1 MSRIVLRTGQHLLDV
16 LVLVLA
22 FAMAFLLRFDGLL
35 PHQMLKRLLF
45 LLPYVVGL
53 QFAVLYAFGVPRYAW
68 RFVGL
73 REAATV
79 AKAMA
84 VTAALLTA
92 ARVVSGALM
101 SEFGWLQYALLPY
114 GVIVIDLAV
123 AFLGVVGVRVTWR
136 LWTER
141 RERRRRM
148 LRAPAQSRTLLIG
161 AGSAGVAVARELA
174 RHPDLGMVAIGFV
187 DDDTQKRHS
196 VIHGVPV
203 LGTSADIQRLV
214 AEHAP
219 DQVVITIASASGADI
234 RRIVALTEAAGLV
247 AKIIPGLHEI
257 LDGRVELSRIRP
269 VSIED
274 LLGREAVELDLDL
287 VRGFIAH
294 RSVLVTGAG
303 GSIGSELCRQVARLG
318 PSRLVLVERA
328 EPSLFAV
335 QQELAA
341 SFPNVEIHP
350 MLACV
355 CDAARIGDI
364 MARHAPQVVFHA
376 AAHKHVPLME
386 ENPGEALK
394 NNVLGTQQVAEASAA
409 HGVETFVL
417 VSTDKAVNPTSVMG
431 ASKRVAELV
440 IQGLARTSKTRFVG
454 VRFGNVLGSAGSVI
468 PIFQQ
473 QIRAGG
479 PVTVTHPEMT
489 RYFMT
494 IPEASQLVVQ
504 AGAMGQGGE
513 IFVLDMGEPVRI
525 VDLAR
530 DLIRLSGF
538 EPDVDIGIAFSGV
551 RPGEKLFEELGFD
564 AEKMDKTRHSKIY
577 VGRLAP
583 VDAGLLARGLEGL
596 RACLGAA
603 SREEVLAALRV
614 LVPEMQDDARQA
626 PAGAVTVDEASARP
640 ATGRAA
646 AGVVRRVVSATGG

>member
-1 MSRIVLRTGQHLLDV
+1 MSRLVLRTGQHLLDIA
-16 LVLVLA
+16 VLA
-22 FAMAFLLRFDGLL
+22 LAFGVAFLLRFDGVP
-35 PHQMLKRLLF
+35 PHQMVKRFLF

-53 QFAVLYAFGVPRYAW
+53 QFAVLYGFGVPRYAW

-79 AKAMA
+79 AQGMA
-84 VTAALLTA
+84 VSAAVFTL
-92 ARVVSGALM
+92 ARVVSGAHM
-101 SEFGWLQYALLPY
+101 GTFGWLQYALMPY
-114 GVIVIDLAV
+114 GVIVIDMAV

-141 RERRRRM
+141 KSRRRRM
-148 LRAPAQSRTLLIG
+148 LSAPAQSRTLLIG
-161 AGSAGVAVARELA
+161 AGSAGVAVAREFG
-174 RHPDLGMVAIGFV
+174 RHPDLGMIAIGFV
-187 DDDTQKRHS
+187 DDDPQKRDA
-196 VIHGVPV
+196 VIHGVRV
-203 LGTSADIQRLV
+203 LGSTAELQRLV
-214 AEHAP
+214 TEHAP

-234 RRIVALTEAAGLV
+234 RRIVELAEAAGIS

-274 LLGREAVELDLDL
+274 LLGREAVELDLGL
-287 VRGFIAH
+287 VRSFIAG
-294 RSVLVTGAG
+294 RRVLVTGAG
-303 GSIGSELCRQVARLG
+303 GSIGSELCRQVAHLG
-318 PSRLVLVERA
+318 PSHLVLLERA

-335 QQELAA
+335 QQEMAA
-341 SFPNVEIHP
+341 NFPKIEVTSSI
-350 MLACV
+350 ACV
-355 CDAARIGDI
+355 CDAVRVREI
-364 MARHAPQVVFHA
+364 MTRHAPHVVFHA

-386 ENPGEALK
+386 DNPGEALK
-394 NNVLGTQQVAEASAA
+394 NNVLGTQTVAEASAA
-409 HGVETFVL
+409 HGVETFVM

-473 QIRAGG
+473 QIRTGG

-504 AGAMGQGGE
+504 AGAMGRGGE

-538 EPDVDIGIAFSGV
+538 EPDVDIRITFSGV

-564 AEKMDKTRHSKIY
+564 SERMDKTRHPKIY

-583 VDAGLLARGLEGL
+583 VDPAALAAGLEGL
-596 RACLGAA
+596 RACLGASA
-603 SREEVLAALRV
+603 REEVLAALRA
-614 LVPEMQDDARQA
+614 LVPEMQDDAR
-626 PAGAVTVDEASARP
+626 EAEVV
-640 ATGRAA
+640 GHAA
-646 AGVVRRVVSATGG
+646 ASDRVAVPTARNEVPLVASATGG

>member
-1 MSRIVLRTGQHLLDV
+1 MSRLVLRTGQHLLDIVV
-16 LVLVLA
+16 LALA
-22 FAMAFLLRFDGLL
+22 FAVAFLLRFDGMP
-35 PHQMLKRLLF
+35 PHQMVKRLLF

-79 AKAMA
+79 AQGMA
-84 VTAALLTA
+84 VAAAVFTV
-92 ARVVSGALM
+92 ARVISGANM
-101 SEFGWLQYALLPY
+101 DTFGWLQYALMPY
-114 GVIVIDLAV
+114 GVILIDMVV
-123 AFLGVVGVRVTWR
+123 AFLGVVGVRVMWR

-141 RERRRRM
+141 KDRRRRM

-161 AGSAGVAVARELA
+161 AGSAGVAVAREIG
-174 RHPDLGMVAIGFV
+174 RHPDLGMVAVGFI
-187 DDDTQKRHS
+187 DDDPKKRDA
-196 VIHGVPV
+196 VIHGVRV
-203 LGTSADIQRLV
+203 LGTSADIHRLV

-234 RRIVALTEAAGLV
+234 RRIVELTEAAGIA

-274 LLGREAVELDLDL
+274 LLGREAVELDLEL
-287 VRGFIAH
+287 VRGFIAG
-294 RSVLVTGAG
+294 RRVLVTGAG

-318 PSRLVLVERA
+318 PARLVLLERA

-335 QQELAA
+335 QQEMLAD
-341 SFPNVEIHP
+341 FPNIEITST
-350 MLACV
+350 LACV
-355 CDAARIGDI
+355 CDADRVDEI
-364 MARHAPQVVFHA
+364 MTRHAPHVVFHA

-386 ENPGEALK
+386 DNPGEALK
-394 NNVLGTQQVAEASAA
+394 NNVLGTQMVAEASAA
-409 HGVETFVL
+409 HGVETFVM

-473 QIRAGG
+473 QIRSGG

-538 EPDVDIGIAFSGV
+538 EPDVDIPITFSGV

-564 AEKMDKTRHSKIY
+564 SERMDKTRHPKIY

-583 VDAGLLARGLEGL
+583 VDPTALAAGLHGL

-603 SREEVLAALRV
+603 AREEVLAALRA
-614 LVPEMQDDARQA
+614 LVPEMQDDAREVEVSASAAPDFAPMA
-626 PAGAVTVDEASARP
+626 PARSEVPLVA
-640 ATGRAA
+640 
-646 AGVVRRVVSATGG
+646 SATGG

>member
-1 MSRIVLRTGQHLLDV
+1 MSRLVLRTGQHLLDV
-16 LVLVLA
+16 VVLVLA
-22 FAMAFLLRFDGLL
+22 FAVAFLLRFDGML
-35 PHQMLKRLLF
+35 PHQMVKRLLF

-53 QFAVLYAFGVPRYAW
+53 QFAALYLLGVPRYAW

-73 REAATV
+73 REVATV
-79 AKAMA
+79 AKAMVLGAA
-84 VTAALLTA
+84 VFTV
-92 ARVVSGALM
+92 ARVVSGALLH
-101 SEFGWLQYALLPY
+101 ELGWLQYALLPY
-114 GVIVIDLAV
+114 GVIVIDMVV
-123 AFLGVVGVRVTWR
+123 AFLGIVGLRVTWR

-141 RERRRRM
+141 RDRRRRM
-148 LRAPAQSRTLLIG
+148 LRAPAQSRTLLVG

-174 RHPDLGMVAIGFV
+174 RHPDLGMIAVGFV
-187 DDDTQKRHS
+187 DDDPQKRDG
-196 VIHGVPV
+196 VVHGVPV
-203 LGTSADIQRLV
+203 LGTSADIGSLV
-214 AEHAP
+214 AAHAI

-234 RRIVALTEAAGLV
+234 RRIVQLTEAAGLP
-247 AKIIPGLHEI
+247 AKIIPGMHEI

-287 VRGFIAH
+287 VRGFIAG
-294 RSVLVTGAG
+294 RRVMVTGAG
-303 GSIGSELCRQVARLG
+303 GSIGSELCRQLARLG
-318 PSRLVLVERA
+318 PSSLVLLERG
-328 EPSLFAV
+328 EPSLFTV
-335 QQELAA
+335 QQELRG
-341 SFPNVEIHP
+341 SFPGLDVVST
-350 MLACV
+350 LACV
-355 CDAARIGDI
+355 CDRPRVDAILATYRP
-364 MARHAPQVVFHA
+364 HVVFHA

-386 ENPGEALK
+386 DNPGEAIK
-394 NNVLGTQQVAEASAA
+394 NNVIGTQQVAEASAA

-440 IQGLARTSKTRFVG
+440 IQGLARTSQTRFVG

-479 PVTVTHPEMT
+479 PVTVTHRDMT

-504 AGAMGQGGE
+504 AGAMGRGGE

-538 EPDVDIGIAFSGV
+538 EPETEIAIEFTGV

-564 AEKMDKTRHSKIY
+564 AERMDKTRHAKIF

-583 VDAGLLARGLEGL
+583 VDPAALAAGLEGL
-596 RACLGAA
+596 RACVGAA
-603 SREEVLAALRV
+603 SRDEVLTALRA
-614 LVPEMQDDARQA
+614 LVPEMQEDARQLAA
-626 PAGAVTVDEASARP
+626 PAPE
-640 ATGRAA
+640 
-646 AGVVRRVVSATGG
+646 VSAPSREPSREPSPRMVRVPTV